1 MGARPV
7 LVGFALLAA
16 VLVKNAINVSS
27 GAIAAQNVARQNT
40 TLTAVPGIK
49 VGHHTLTERP
59 TGCTVVL
66 AEAGITAGVDVRGS
80 ANSPSGGPVPTP
92 VVPGALRN
100 LWQPLGP
107 TTLAGLLDVAPKT
120 K

>member
-16 VLVKNAINVSS
+16 APVLIASMPAI
-27 GAIAAQNVARQNT
+27 GAQGGRAPANS

-49 VGHHTLTERP
+49 VGHHTLTARP

-66 AEAGITAGVDVRGS
+66 AEAGVTAGVDVRGS
-80 ANSPSGGPVPTP
+80 ANAPSGGPVPTP

-100 LWQPLGP
+100 VWQPIGP
-107 TTLAGLLDVAPKT
+107 TTLAGLLDVAPKS